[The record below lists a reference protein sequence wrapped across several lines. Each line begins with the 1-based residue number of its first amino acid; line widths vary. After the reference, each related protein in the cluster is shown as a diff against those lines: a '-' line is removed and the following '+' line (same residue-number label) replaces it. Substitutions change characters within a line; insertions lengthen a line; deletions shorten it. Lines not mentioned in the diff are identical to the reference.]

1 MLTQKEERVD
11 AIVDT
16 IAKGNRKA
24 AMKQRFDL
32 KSLGKEIRKNK
43 VSYLL
48 IGPYMLLFFVF
59 TVLPVIISVVLS
71 GTDYNVIERPGFV
84 GLQNYIQLLLE
95 DEVFL
100 IAMKNTFLFA
110 IVTGPISYFA
120 CLIFAW
126 LINELKPRLR
136 AIVTLIF
143 YAPSIS
149 GNVFLIWKYIFGGDA
164 YGLINSTLMKWGFVN
179 EPILWLQDTSINLRV
194 IMIIQLWLSLGTSF
208 LSFIG
213 GLQGVDK
220 NLYEAGAMDGIRN
233 RWQELYYITLPNMKP
248 QLIFGAVMQV
258 TASFA
263 VSDIC
268 SQLAGFPSPLYS
280 AHTIGLHMTD
290 YGTIR
295 YEMGYASTIAV
306 ILFFIT
312 TVSNSIIRKV
322 IKPE

>member
-1 MLTQKEERVD
+1 MN
-11 AIVDT
+11 T
-16 IAKGNRKA
+16 IAKLKAKREIHPKLDRKMLWKE
-24 AMKQRFDL
+24 MK
-32 KSLGKEIRKNK
+32 KNK
-43 VSYLL
+43 VCYYL
-48 IGPYMLLFFVF
+48 IAPYMLLFFLF
-59 TVLPVIISVVLS
+59 TVLPVVISIILS
-71 GTDYNVIERPGFV
+71 FTDYNVIETPHYV
-84 GLQNYIQLLLE
+84 GWLNYMQLLLE
-95 DEVFL
+95 DSVFL
-100 IAMKNTFLFA
+100 IALKNTFLFA
-110 IVTGPISYFA
+110 IITGPISYFA

-136 AIVTLIF
+136 SVVTLIF

-149 GNVFLIWKYIFGGDA
+149 GSVFLIWRYIFGGDA
-164 YGLINSTLMKWGFVN
+164 YGLINSTLMKWGFID
-179 EPILWLQDTSINLRV
+179 EPVLWLTNTAINFKV

-208 LSFIG
+208 LAFIG

-233 RWQELYYITLPNMKP
+233 RWQELFFITLPNMKP

-280 AHTIGLHMTD
+280 AHTIGLHMMD

-306 ILFFIT
+306 LLFLIT
-312 TVSNSIIRKV
+312 TICNSIIRKA

>member
-1 MLTQKEERVD
+1 MFVNAIKKTNRSKLNLEYVLKEVKRKKVCY
-11 AIVDT
+11 AL
-16 IAKGNRKA
+16 IA
-24 AMKQRFDL
+24 
-32 KSLGKEIRKNK
+32 
-43 VSYLL
+43 
-48 IGPYMLLFFVF
+48 PYMLLFFVF
-59 TVLPVIISVVLS
+59 TVLPVFVSIFLS
-71 GTDYNVIERPGFV
+71 ATDYNVIEKPNFIGWT
-84 GLQNYIQLLLE
+84 NYIRLLLD

-100 IAMKNTFLFA
+100 IAIKNTFIFA
-110 IVTGPISYFA
+110 IITGPISYFA
-120 CLIFAW
+120 CLIMAW

-136 AIVTLIF
+136 AWVTLIF

-149 GNVFLIWKYIFGGDA
+149 GNVFLVWKYIFGGDA
-164 YGLINSTLMKWGFVN
+164 YGLINSFLLNWGFIN
-179 EPILWLQDTSINLRV
+179 EPILWFQNTAINLQV

-208 LSFIG
+208 LAFMG
-213 GLQGVDK
+213 GLQGVDT

-233 RWQELYYITLPNMKP
+233 RWQELYYITLPSMKP
-248 QLIFGAVMQV
+248 QLLFGAVMQV

-306 ILFFIT
+306 LLFLIT
-312 TVSNSIIRKV
+312 TTTNHIIRKA
-322 IKPE
+322 IKPD

>member
-1 MLTQKEERVD
+1 MS
-11 AIVDT
+11 T
-16 IAKGNRKA
+16 ITKVSRKT
-24 AMKQRFDL
+24 AMKRKVDRKVFL
-32 KSLGKEIRKNK
+32 HEIKRNK
-43 VSYLL
+43 VSYML
-48 IGPYMLLFFVF
+48 IAPYMLLFFVF
-59 TVLPVIISVVLS
+59 TVFPVIVSVVLS
-71 GTDYNVIERPGFV
+71 FTDYNVIERPNFLGWR
-84 GLQNYIQLLLE
+84 NYIQLLLE

-100 IAMKNTFLFA
+100 IAVKNTFLFA
-110 IVTGPISYFA
+110 IITGPISYFA

-126 LINELKPRLR
+126 LINELRPKLR
-136 AIVTLIF
+136 AFVTLVF

-164 YGLINSTLMKWGFVN
+164 YGLINSTLMKWGFIN
-179 EPILWLQDTSINLRV
+179 EPVLWLQDTAINLQV

-248 QLIFGAVMQV
+248 QLIFGAIMQV

-280 AHTIGLHMTD
+280 AHTIGLHMSD

-306 ILFFIT
+306 LLFLIT
-312 TVSNSIIRKV
+312 TITNSIIRKV

>member
-1 MLTQKEERVD
+1 MK
-11 AIVDT
+11 
-16 IAKGNRKA
+16 RKA
-24 AMKQRFDL
+24 DL
-32 KSLGKEIRKNK
+32 KWFIHEVRKNK
-43 VSYLL
+43 VSYML
-48 IGPYMLLFFVF
+48 IAPYMLLFFVF
-59 TVLPVIISVVLS
+59 TVFPVIVSAVLS
-71 GTDYNVIERPGFV
+71 FTDYNVIERPSFLGW
-84 GLQNYIQLLLE
+84 QNYIQLLLE

-100 IAMKNTFLFA
+100 IAVKNTFLFA
-110 IVTGPISYFA
+110 IITGPISYFA

-126 LINELKPRLR
+126 LINELRPRLR
-136 AIVTLIF
+136 AFVTLIF

-164 YGLINSTLMKWGFVN
+164 YGLINSTLMQWGFIN
-179 EPILWLQDTSINLRV
+179 EPVLWLQDTAINLQV

-306 ILFFIT
+306 ILFLIT
-312 TVSNSIIRKV
+312 TISNSIIRKV
-322 IKPE
+322 IKPD